1 MNSQTKNTTRKIL
14 VTEAQEI
21 APEAILM
28 LQANGYEVIDSLKNA
43 DAKKIDGLFIRTYTK
58 VTPDYL
64 DQFPG
69 LQFIL
74 RAGVGTDNIDLQEC
88 KAREIQVFNSPGS
101 NASAV
106 AEYVLAMMLMLLK
119 RIPQQIEQIKNNQWR
134 DVDSMGTD
142 LQGKVIGLVGC
153 GAIGKSLANKLQPF
167 GVSLLGY
174 DPYLDSETLQKYAIK
189 KCNLQDLLKNAD
201 LISLQLPLSLETTE
215 MFGKKEFIQMKKGSI
230 LINVSRGELIKEDE
244 LLWALKN
251 RIIAGAALD
260 VVSNEPSINKE
271 LLNVPNLIVTPHIAG
286 FTKEANIQMATGAV
300 TNLFETLK
308 GNL

>member
-14 VTEAQEI
+14 ITEAQEI

-28 LQANGYEVIDSLKNA
+28 LKDNGYEVVDSLKNA
-43 DAKKIDGLFIRTYTK
+43 NAKKIDGLFIRTYTK

-88 KAREIQVFNSPGS
+88 KVREIQVFNAPGS
-101 NASAV
+101 NANAV
-106 AEYVLAMMLMLLK
+106 AEYVLAMMLVLLK

-142 LQGKVIGLVGC
+142 LRGKVIGLVGC
-153 GAIGKSLANKLQPF
+153 GSIGKSLANKLQPF

-174 DPYLDSETLQKYAIK
+174 DPYLDSESLQKYAIK
-189 KCNLQDLLKNAD
+189 KCNLEDLLKSAD
-201 LISLQLPLSLETTE
+201 LISLQLPLSLETAE
-215 MFGKKEFIQMKKGSI
+215 MFGEKEFIQMKKESI

-251 RIIAGAALD
+251 QIISGAALD
-260 VVSNEPSINKE
+260 IVSNEPNINKE
-271 LLNVPNLIVTPHIAG
+271 LLNVQNLIVTPHIAG

-300 TNLFETLK
+300 TNLFDFQK